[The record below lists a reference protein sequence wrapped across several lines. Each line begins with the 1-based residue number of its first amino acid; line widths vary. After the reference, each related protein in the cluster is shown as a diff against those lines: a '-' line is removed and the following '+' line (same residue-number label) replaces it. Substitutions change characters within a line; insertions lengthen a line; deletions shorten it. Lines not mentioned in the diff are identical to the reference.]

1 MIPNT
6 CFQVQL
12 ARECVYEGVPSFFFF
27 FTVLDGAN
35 FDKLQKISLSG
46 TIAASNEEERRK
58 KRRGQKKRREEQFTY
73 DVGRTR
79 RLGVKKMRC
88 SPVQTQKWKLK

>member
-1 MIPNT
+1 M
-6 CFQVQL
+6 QL
-12 ARECVYEGVPSFFFF
+12 ARECVYEGVPSFFFY

-46 TIAASNEEERRK
+46 KIAASNEEELRK
-58 KRRGQKKRREEQFTY
+58 KEERSSS
-73 DVGRTR
+73 DMNVGRTR
-79 RLGVKKMRC
+79 RLGVKKIGC